1 MKTRWFQIYKT
12 VNTQKNH
19 KNQKFNRQLLI
30 NDKKIQVQYNNKI
43 KDRINKYQDI
53 HWRETKSIMC
63 DKAADVLGY
72 QRKNN
77 KRQMIE
83 NNPTIEQLSRI
94 QKEYR
99 IKIENSSYIEEVK
112 KFHNIRNQ
120 TMKCIKNEIR
130 KNNETE
136 ISVLQKPFKMITN
149 LPPCLKQ

>member
-1 MKTRWFQIYKT
+1 
-12 VNTQKNH
+12 
-19 KNQKFNRQLLI
+19 
-30 NDKKIQVQYNNKI
+30 
-43 KDRINKYQDI
+43 
-53 HWRETKSIMC
+53 MC

-136 ISVLQKPFKMITN
+136 INVLQKPFKMITN